1 MEQPVKN
8 SRTGWMPE
16 ESDRLFSLVKEA
28 GKSGQPLRGVFEQA
42 GHELGRKPNSIRNY
56 YYAQL
61 REHPDQDYHRVAPFA
76 TFTAQE
82 VEHLLETVLTA
93 RSQGISVRAC
103 VMDMAQGD
111 RSLMLRYQNKYRSIL
126 KNKPELLEAAAD
138 RLREAGKPCP
148 ATAVP
153 TAATKERQLP
163 PPRASIVQEAST
175 DTAMEMMLSGL
186 SQLLNRAAAQK
197 AQDKTVQLDR
207 LQVRYDLDRMA
218 WEDEEKKLAAQLERL
233 MSLCRDFIAL
243 PTGDK
248 PNQAET
254 FCQNACQELT
264 QAEMLL
270 TAGVYPVGGN
280 A

>member
-1 MEQPVKN
+1 MEQPVKS

-16 ESDRLFSLVKEA
+16 ESDRLFSLVAEA

-61 REHPDQDYHRVAPFA
+61 REHPDQDFHRVAPFT
-76 TFTAQE
+76 TFTANE
-82 VEHLLETVLTA
+82 VDHLLETVLSA
-93 RSQGISVRAC
+93 RGQGISVRAC
-103 VMDMAQGD
+103 VMDMAKGD

-126 KNKPELLEAAAD
+126 KNKPELLEAAAA
-138 RLREAGKPCP
+138 RLRDAGKPCP
-148 ATAVP
+148 QMAVP
-153 TAATKERQLP
+153 TAAAKERQLP
-163 PPRASIVQEAST
+163 APKADVTQQATT

-197 AQDKTVQLDR
+197 AQEKVVQLDR
-207 LQVRYDLDRMA
+207 LQVRYDLARMA
-218 WEDEEKKLAAQLERL
+218 WEDEEKKLANQLEKL

-243 PTGDK
+243 PADDK
-248 PNQAET
+248 PSEAEA
-254 FCQNACQELT
+254 FCQMACQELT

-270 TAGVYPVGGN
+270 TVG
-280 A
+280 AQA